1 MLCKKYSGFFG
12 GIHPADGSD
21 KELSLQSP
29 IVSIAPGV
37 VEISSEQSTGSVCHF
52 QPAIGDK
59 VNSGELIGIPKS
71 FTAVNLHASIS
82 GTVTDLKTYEYPR
95 TGAQVTFLRIEGN
108 GREAVKVNQEYRFK
122 LMDISYLSRE
132 TLRHKMKEGGLTGM
146 GGAGF
151 PTHIKYETKHPIDM
165 VLINAAE
172 CEPYLT
178 CDHRLMLEYGMEIIN
193 GINLLIKA
201 AGAQKAILCLED
213 NKKDAGLYLENL
225 ISGLNVPI
233 NIKLLPTKYPQ
244 GGERQLIQ
252 AVTNIMVPMG
262 GLPTDIGIIVNNVA
276 TAKAMADLVFGDTP
290 LIARCITVTGKV
302 KNPGNYYVPLGTSF
316 STLLQ
321 FAGGITAL
329 NNKVILGGPMT
340 GNCIGVDVTEAE
352 VYGSVT
358 KTSSAIIVLENSS
371 ITETPCIRCGACSRI
386 CPAGINPF
394 KIDNA
399 YLREDL
405 SLCEKLFATE
415 CIGCGSC
422 SYVCPAK
429 RELARRNIS
438 ARNKVKKILRE
449 RQVK

>member
-1 MLCKKYSGFFG
+1 MIHKKYSDFFG

-21 KELSLQSP
+21 KELSLQSSLVICNP
-29 IVSIAPGV
+29 KA
-37 VEISSEQSTGSVCHF
+37 VEISSEQSVGSICQF
-52 QPAIGDK
+52 KASIGDTVK
-59 VNSGELIGIPKS
+59 LGDLIGIPKS

-82 GTVTDLKTYEYPR
+82 GTVTDIKTYEYPR
-95 TGAQVTFLRIEGN
+95 NGTKVAFLRIEGD
-108 GREAVKVNQEYRFK
+108 GKEAIKETQEYRFK
-122 LMDISYLSRE
+122 LMDIRPFSRE
-132 TLRHKMKEGGLTGM
+132 ILQSKMKDGGLTGM

-151 PTHIKYETKHPIDM
+151 PTHIKYETKRPIDM

-178 CDHRLMLEYGMEIIN
+178 CDHRLMLEYGMELIN

-233 NIKLLPTKYPQ
+233 KIQLLPTRYPQ

-252 AVTNIMVPMG
+252 AVTNTEVPMG
-262 GLPTDIGIIVNNVA
+262 GLPADIGVIVNNVA
-276 TAKAMADLVFGDTP
+276 TAKAMADLVFTDTP
-290 LIARCITVTGKV
+290 FIARCITVTGKV
-302 KNPGNYYVPLGTSF
+302 KNPGNYFVPLGTSF
-316 STLLQ
+316 SSLLQ
-321 FAGGITAL
+321 LAGGITATH
-329 NNKVILGGPMT
+329 NKVILGGPMT
-340 GNCIGVDVTEAE
+340 GNCIGVNVRGTE

-358 KTSSAIIVLENSS
+358 KTSSALLVLEEDF
-371 ITETPCIRCGACSRI
+371 ITETPCIRCGACARV

-429 RELARRNIS
+429 RELALRNIS
-438 ARNKVKKILRE
+438 ARNEVKKILRE
-449 RQVK
+449 RQVT